1 MIPPLGRTNTVLLTC
16 PLIVQANPIMSST
29 HDSGLSAQAAKKLS
43 LLPPRAYLAA
53 PQPGLIHLNQAENY
67 VIRPELLGICKTAID
82 KELTEE
88 VRTPTAHL
96 GV

>member
-1 MIPPLGRTNTVLLTC
+1 MIPPLGRTNTFLLTC
-16 PLIVQANPIMSST
+16 PLIVQTNPIMSSA
-29 HDSGLSAQAAKKLS
+29 HDSGLSLHAAKKLS

-53 PQPGLIHLNQAENY
+53 PEPGLIHLNQAENY

-82 KELTEE
+82 KESTEE
-88 VRTPTAHL
+88 VRIPMSHL